1 MDVQLS
7 SDSILILRDN
17 GLVSYNMLQ
26 TDDDE

>member
-7 SDSILILRDN
+7 SNSILILRDN
-17 GLVSYNMLQ
+17 GLVSYDMLH